1 MDGPPH
7 DDSGRD
13 APSRHELIEHYTPDG
28 TIGRVLLGV
37 GLSAGGGFA
46 ALLGLAGVL
55 QLDLLAFLAG
65 LVGIGL
71 GSAALVVGLVTLWPV
86 YLAAIGNV
94 DSPAAYGVGLDR
106 THRDGD
112 PVTILERRY
121 AAGELSRAEFER
133 RLDDVLGDPTTRRRR
148 GADDRATRTA
158 AEEATRSTEA
168 STAEPRRSET
178 STDEYRDVE
187 RVGEG
192 PEPDEERLRS
202 ARERARRRRETGG
215 EEGS

>member
-37 GLSAGGGFA
+37 GLSVGGGFT
-46 ALLGLAGVL
+46 ALIGLAGVL

-71 GSAALVVGLVTLWPV
+71 GLSALVVGLVTLWPV

-121 AAGELSRAEFER
+121 AAGELSREEFER
-133 RLDDVLGDPTTRRRR
+133 RLDDVLGDPTTHRRR
-148 GADDRATRTA
+148 GDDDRATRPT
-158 AEEATRSTEA
+158 TSG
-168 STAEPRRSET
+168 SRRSEPE
-178 STDEYRDVE
+178 SEDGYRDVDS
-187 RVGEG
+187 VGTG
-192 PEPDEERLRS
+192 ASPDEEQLRS
-202 ARERARRRRETGG
+202 TRERARRRRETGD
-215 EEGS
+215 ERGS